1 MIALRF
7 ISPAGVVEIPDRP
20 HSVGAKVKVIAGLFK
35 GENGVVTQLVP
46 ARERVRVLFEILGHQ
61 TEVEINEDD
70 VDFPTAH
77 PIGTE

>member
-1 MIALRF
+1 MELFFGCVSRTGSCNIWF
-7 ISPAGVVEIPDRP
+7 T
-20 HSVGAKVKVIAGLFK
+20 AKVKVIAGLFK